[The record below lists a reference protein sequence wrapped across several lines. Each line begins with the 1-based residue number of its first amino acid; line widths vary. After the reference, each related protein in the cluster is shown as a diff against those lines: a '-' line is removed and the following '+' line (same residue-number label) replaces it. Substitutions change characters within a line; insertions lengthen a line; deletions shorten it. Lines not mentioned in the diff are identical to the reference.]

1 MWLARQPVAR
11 VTDLYKILLG
21 LPLSIVLV
29 GGCIAGAVYIWKK
42 IKKKDLN
49 HYDLEEVVV
58 GKRESDQSNG
68 MVKGE
73 RKVDREEMDNIM
85 EPGSYRDRD
94 CKVTTE
100 EDNLMMNIEEL
111 RRMNGQVV
119 ACEVQQEVV
128 EQDVVTIRSESES
141 TEEEIR
147 MEKETIEIEK
157 GELVGSN
164 TIVNILQPYEGGSGS
179 QSVEQVKD
187 EEEHQEENEN
197 ISNEISATQIVED
210 DIEEGNTENNS
221 IETSAIQ
228 IVEDDMAKGN
238 TNNTTNEKPGKKSQ
252 KEEAK
257 PQKKKKIFMKGFF
270 KPQRQKK

>member
-1 MWLARQPVAR
+1 MDL
-11 VTDLYKILLG
+11 DLYKILLG